1 MPAILQTMFRGRDT
15 TEEIKHEEH
24 ELVEHSGEPFHDEN
38 VNEQRDIQEQYG
50 YKYEFNHDQ
59 GELDGNCLHSGSGED
74 GSDADDDDD
83 DDGDDQSESLL
94 NPAAYSSFL
103 PIDSPNTPSSL
114 IAGSILEANVH
125 AIAGPC
131 IHLLGRS
138 YEPEIEHEAKR
149 DDELSLFWFTY
160 RGGFPEISPY
170 GIASDA
176 GWGCMLRS
184 AQMMLAQALR
194 VHFKS
199 RNWRSHRLSIAQR
212 RREPFL
218 RSLLT
223 WMADFPSA
231 ADNVYSLHNMVAA
244 GMSKYEILPGE
255 WYGPGTACYVLRDL
269 VQAHET
275 RQVAIWK
282 RKKELQ
288 KQEQLQQQDALK
300 PAVPDKPVRV
310 FRVYVASQGTVYKDA
325 VQDLLTKESRADYER
340 KKKEAQHAPPTGVPD
355 HPLATA
361 EQDLKKEQREQEELQ
376 QLEWDT
382 ALLVLIPLRLG
393 LKDIND
399 DYAKSIAYTFSMPQS
414 VGVLGGR
421 PRGARW

>member
-1 MPAILQTMFRGRDT
+1 
-15 TEEIKHEEH
+15 
-24 ELVEHSGEPFHDEN
+24 
-38 VNEQRDIQEQYG
+38 
-50 YKYEFNHDQ
+50 
-59 GELDGNCLHSGSGED
+59 
-74 GSDADDDDD
+74 
-83 DDGDDQSESLL
+83 
-94 NPAAYSSFL
+94 
-103 PIDSPNTPSSL
+103 
-114 IAGSILEANVH
+114 
-125 AIAGPC
+125 
-131 IHLLGRS
+131 
-138 YEPEIEHEAKR
+138 
-149 DDELSLFWFTY
+149 
-160 RGGFPEISPY
+160 
-170 GIASDA
+170 
-176 GWGCMLRS
+176 
-184 AQMMLAQALR
+184 MMLAQALR